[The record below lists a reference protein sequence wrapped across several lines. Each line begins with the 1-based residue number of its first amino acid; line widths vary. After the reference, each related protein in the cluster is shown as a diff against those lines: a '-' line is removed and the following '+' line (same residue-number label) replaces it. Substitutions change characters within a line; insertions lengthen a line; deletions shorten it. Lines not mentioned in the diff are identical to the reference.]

1 MNPNS
6 SAVSAQT
13 STSPLG
19 HHHGASNEINKFYMS
34 SLLNLNHDGMANMSE
49 PAGVCFDD
57 IFFCMCVFVCV
68 CVYKMGIPC
77 IVGRYVHNS

>member
-57 IFFCMCVFVCV
+57 IFFCMCLCVCV
-68 CVYKMGIPC
+68 CKIGIPC
-77 IVGRYVHNS
+77 NR

>member
-57 IFFCMCVFVCV
+57 IFFCMCVCVCV
-68 CVYKMGIPC
+68 CKIGKVYLVI
-77 IVGRYVHNS
+77 GRYVHNS

>member
-57 IFFCMCVFVCV
+57 IFFCMCVCV
-68 CVYKMGIPC
+68 CKIGKVYLVI
-77 IVGRYVHNS
+77 GRYVHNS

>member
-13 STSPLG
+13 SSPLG

-34 SLLNLNHDGMANMSE
+34 SLLNLNHDGMANIQSE
-49 PAGVCFDD
+49 PAGALRE
-57 IFFCMCVFVCV
+57 FFTFVP
-68 CVYKMGIPC
+68 GTRSGTIP
-77 IVGRYVHNS
+77 SE